1 LRAFSGGLAGCVL
14 RFVLRRY
21 CVGAAFGAA
30 FASVFGAECR
40 AGCRLAFLRARR
52 RALSA
57 DMLHA
62 RGGAVFHDSEFSAD
76 ARY

>member
-14 RFVLRRY
+14 RFVLHRY
-21 CVGAAFGAA
+21 CVGAAFDA
-30 FASVFGAECR
+30 VFGAEFR
-40 AGCRLAFLRARR
+40 AGCGLAFLRARR